1 MAEPLTIARPY
12 AEAAYELAKQHNA
25 LQAWLE
31 MLSVAA
37 GVSGNEKVQAYI
49 DNPKVGS
56 KQKEELF
63 FSILGPK
70 ANDAGKNLIRLLL
83 VNDRVKVLPQVYE
96 LFKQLKSEQEGT
108 LTAKVSSAFPLTDAQ
123 TKELVENLQARFKRK
138 IEIQVG
144 IDKELIGGVKV
155 EVGDEVIDASVRGK
169 LQAMAFTLK
178 R

>member
-37 GVSGNEKVQAYI
+37 NVSDNEKVQAYI

-56 KQKEELF
+56 KQKEDLF
-63 FSILGPK
+63 FSILGQK
-70 ANDAGKNLIRLLL
+70 ANDAGKNFIRLLL
-83 VNDRVKVLPQVYE
+83 ANDRVKVLPQVYE

-169 LQAMAFTLK
+169 LQAMALTLK